1 MRKQQSRFCRN
12 GRRGMAMASVLFAM
26 AIFMLL
32 GTLITTN
39 ALRTRNT
46 VTIAESNFKVRNRL
60 EQIGEFFVAE
70 VKAAATNE
78 SYNELTDDET
88 VEKMAESLT
97 SNFTAYDYQY
107 DVQKTDAESGETTY
121 RLTIYTTTGDGDT
134 AQRTDHMYVAVRK
147 TTADG
152 TTSYSLVEWKFV

>member
-70 VKAAATNE
+70 VKAAAT
-78 SYNELTDDET
+78 DET
-88 VEKMAESLT
+88 AEKMAESLT
-97 SNFTAYDYQY
+97 NKFTAYAYRY

-147 TTADG
+147 TTVDS

>member
-70 VKAAATNE
+70 VKAPAP
-78 SYNELTDDET
+78 DET
-88 VEKMAESLT
+88 VEKMAKSLT
-97 SNFTAYDYQY
+97 SNFTAYAYQY

>member
-1 MRKQQSRFCRN
+1 MSKQQSRFCRN

-70 VKAAATNE
+70 VKAAATDE

-88 VEKMAESLT
+88 AEKMAETLT
-97 SNFTAYDYQY
+97 NKFTAYAYQY
-107 DVQKTDAESGETTY
+107 DVEKTDAESETTY
-121 RLTIYTTTGDGDT
+121 RLTIYTETGDGDT
-134 AQRTDHMYVAVRK
+134 AQRTDYMYVAVRK

>member
-70 VKAAATNE
+70 VKSAAT
-78 SYNELTDDET
+78 DET

-97 SNFTAYDYQY
+97 KHFTAYAYRY
-107 DVQKTDAESGETTY
+107 DVEKTDAESETTY
-121 RLTIYTTTGDGDT
+121 RLTIYTETGDGDT

-147 TTADG
+147 TTVDS